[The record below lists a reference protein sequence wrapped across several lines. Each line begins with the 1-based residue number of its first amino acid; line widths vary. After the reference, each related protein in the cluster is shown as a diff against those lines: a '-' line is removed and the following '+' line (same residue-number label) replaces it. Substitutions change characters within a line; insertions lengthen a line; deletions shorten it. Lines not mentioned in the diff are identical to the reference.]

1 MPSVFLS
8 CVLLSSHNY
17 RPISLLSSISKIF
30 EKYMHTR
37 LTNFLRINKLWFSYQ
52 LGFHNGYSSNHALTN
67 STEMIRKA
75 LDEDKFTCGV
85 FIDLQKAFDTA
96 HHGILLSKLNH
107 YGVRGAS
114 YPLMTRTFY
123 VLLIL

>member
-52 LGFHNGYSSNHALTN
+52 LGFNNGYSLNHALTN

-75 LDEDKFTCGV
+75 LDEDKFACGV
-85 FIDLQKAFDTA
+85 FIDLQKAFDTV
-96 HHGILLSKLNH
+96 HHDILLSKLNH

-114 YPLMTRTFY
+114 YPLMTLTFY
-123 VLLIL
+123 VLVIL